1 MVKTK
6 KPKIPKGY
14 EGGEV
19 VYELTTKQTFWPKMG
34 KEKPAKGKKIKVKPM
49 EVKVTNVVKTTTK
62 GGKRKK
68 K

>member
-1 MVKTK
+1 MAKVK

-14 EGGEV
+14 ESGEV
-19 VYELTTKQTFWPKMG
+19 IYELTTKQTFYPKTKLPKVG
-34 KEKPAKGKKIKVKPM
+34 KAKKFKPKPM
-49 EVKVTNVVKTTTK
+49 DVKVTNVVKTTSR